1 MLNLNKQ
8 VKIKQLPVGIP
19 KENDFYIEENKIP
32 DLQEGFFLAKSQ
44 ILSLDP
50 YVRAVMSGRHFYN
63 APQSGS
69 VMRSRGVAKIIDSR
83 HPYYNKDDLVVME
96 TGMQEYC
103 VSNGD
108 DAYFADTGD
117 APLSTALGVLGMPGL
132 TSYAALLGPASIKKD
147 DVVLVSAA
155 SGAVGSMVSQIAK
168 IKGGKTIGI
177 AGSDEKCSWC
187 LENARFDFCINRK
200 KDNLDEVL
208 SEIAPNGVDIFF
220 DNTGG
225 EIQHTVLTKHIAD
238 YSRIIIS
245 GLMTQYNVSEAPP
258 GPNLGNIVKMK
269 ATIYGFVVY
278 DFEHMREKFINDVK
292 GWYADGLI
300 NFKEDITSGIETAPS
315 QFIKLMNGNNFGKTL
330 VDVTN

>member
-1 MLNLNKQ
+1 MVTINKQ
-8 VKIKQLPVGIP
+8 VKINQLPSGIP
-19 KENDFYIEENKIP
+19 KKEDFFIEENPILVPK
-32 DLQEGFFLAKSQ
+32 DGQFLAKSL

-63 APQSGS
+63 APKSGD
-69 VMRSRGVAKIIDSR
+69 VMRSRGLARVIDSS
-83 HPYYNKDDLVVME
+83 HSKYNKNDLLVME

-103 VSNGD
+103 ISDGEDSYLV
-108 DAYFADTGD
+108 DTGS
-117 APLSTALGVLGMPGL
+117 APLSTALGILGMPGL
-132 TSYAALLGPASIKKD
+132 TSYAALLGPAAIKKND
-147 DVVLVSAA
+147 LVLVSAA
-155 SGAVGSMVSQIAK
+155 SGAVGSMVSQIAN
-168 IKGGKTIGI
+168 IKGAKTIGI
-177 AGSDEKCSWC
+177 AGSDEKCDWC
-187 LENARFDFCINRK
+187 LKNAKFDFCINRK

-225 EIQHTVLTKHIAD
+225 EIQHKVLTKHIAN

-245 GLMTQYNVSEAPP
+245 GLMTQYNVASAPP

-278 DFEHMREKFINDVK
+278 DFEHMRKSFINDVK
-292 GWYADGLI
+292 AWYADGLI
-300 NFKEDITSGIETAPS
+300 NFKEDITNGIETAPD

-330 VDVTN
+330 VQLSD